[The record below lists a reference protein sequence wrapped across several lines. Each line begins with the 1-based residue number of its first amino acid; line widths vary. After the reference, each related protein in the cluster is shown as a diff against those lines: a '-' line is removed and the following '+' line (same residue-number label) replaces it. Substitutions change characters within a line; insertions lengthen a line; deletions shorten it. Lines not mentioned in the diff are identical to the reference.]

1 MKPGKFGV
9 EMAEKIFDT
18 PDLAL
23 KDIAKDDMI
32 VACGGFGL
40 CGMPESLIYALK
52 GTGVVGL
59 TVVSNNAGVDRIGLA
74 QLIETRQ
81 ISKMISSYVGNNK
94 TFEAAYLSGELELEF
109 SPQGTMSER
118 LRAGGAGI
126 PGFYTKTGVGTVIAE
141 GKKHEIFDGQTYIL
155 ERGIR
160 ADLALVRAEIA
171 DTEGNLI
178 YRKTARN
185 FNPMMAMSGKVTIAQ
200 VETIVPAGE
209 LNPDHI
215 HTPGI
220 FVQRVVKSTHDKRIE
235 FITNS
240 KVSA

>member
-118 LRAGGAGI
+118 LRAGALAFQVSI
-126 PGFYTKTGVGTVIAE
+126 QKPASALSLQREKNTKFLTGRPIYWSAVFA
-141 GKKHEIFDGQTYIL
+141 QT
-155 ERGIR
+155 
-160 ADLALVRAEIA
+160 
-171 DTEGNLI
+171 
-178 YRKTARN
+178 
-185 FNPMMAMSGKVTIAQ
+185 
-200 VETIVPAGE
+200 
-209 LNPDHI
+209 
-215 HTPGI
+215 
-220 FVQRVVKSTHDKRIE
+220 
-235 FITNS
+235 
-240 KVSA
+240 